1 MINIEKKFTPVRAIW
16 SHCWTWAV
24 MNILN
29 YFWWTTFW
37 VKDTFD
43 VETLIQLWHFD
54 WNRRPSESE
63 IWYFLCQMN
72 FKVEEFVKVEKWDRE
87 LFLKDPKAHQEKYWY
102 TYYPLVDIDEHI
114 KKMKLLNNHKNYS
127 LIEWIDVD
135 IRKIIEEKSSS
146 KTLFIT
152 WFNYN
157 KLYGTDFPHWWH
169 IVVSPWFDK
178 KSWKIILAETSPNWE
193 LAYKDFEEVLD
204 AMEWYEFIMVISLS
218 F

>member
-1 MINIEKKFTPVRAIW
+1 MINIEKKFTPVRAIG
-16 SHCWTWAV
+16 SHCGTGAV

-29 YFWWTTFW
+29 YFWGTTFG

-43 VETLIQLWHFD
+43 VETLIQLGYFD

-63 IWYFLCQMN
+63 IGYFLCQMN
-72 FKVEEFVKVEKWDRE
+72 FKVKEFVKAEKGDRK
-87 LFLKDPKAHQEKYWY
+87 LFLKDPKAHQEKYGY

-127 LIEWIDVD
+127 LIEGIDVD

-146 KTLFIT
+146 KSLFILG
-152 WFNYN
+152 FNYN
-157 KLYGTDFPHWWH
+157 KLYGTDFPHGGH
-169 IVVSPWFDK
+169 IVVSPGFDK
-178 KSWKIILAETSPNWE
+178 KSGKIILAETSPNGE
-193 LAYKDFEEVLD
+193 LVYKDFEEVLD
-204 AMEWYEFIMVISLS
+204 AMEGYEFVMVISLS